1 MRITLVDEN
10 LLGRV
15 ARRRSAAAHEGD
27 RHLPSV
33 LIGSRNEF
41 KIGFLYAQKDS
52 SWLIE
57 SFSQF
62 RLAVKRI
69 NDQPPPSASF
79 PELTFVAYDSGPN
92 LPIGPDSEIQVS
104 NVACT
109 RRGRS
114 TDIFDRGGAS
124 DRR

>member
-1 MRITLVDEN
+1 LHA
-10 LLGRV
+10 GV
-15 ARRRSAAAHEGD
+15 ARQRTQGD

-33 LIGSRNEF
+33 RIGSRNEF

-69 NDQPPPSASF
+69 NDQPPSASF
-79 PELTFVAYDSGPN
+79 PELTFVAYDSGSN
-92 LPIGPDSEIQVS
+92 LPFGPDSEIQMS
-104 NVACT
+104 RHPQGAT
-109 RRGRS
+109 R
-114 TDIFDRGGAS
+114 
-124 DRR
+124 